1 VDHRQ
6 RLRAVPGFAQRYP
19 GLLTK
24 TTRVKGTLDWGLGW
38 GMESDGGR
46 RFAWHWGTSDG
57 VANLFIVDLVSG
69 LAIVVLT
76 NGDAGR
82 KVYERAA
89 RTVFAREFDAF
100 AWLK

>member
-1 VDHRQ
+1 M
-6 RLRAVPGFAQRYP
+6 
-19 GLLTK
+19 
-24 TTRVKGTLDWGLGW
+24 KGTLDWGLGW

-46 RFAWHWGTSDG
+46 RFAWHWGANDG
-57 VANLFIVDLVSG
+57 VANLFIVDLASG
-69 LAIVVLT
+69 AAVVFLT

-89 RTVFAREFDAF
+89 RTAFSREFDAF

>member
-1 VDHRQ
+1 
-6 RLRAVPGFAQRYP
+6 
-19 GLLTK
+19 
-24 TTRVKGTLDWGLGW
+24 
-38 GMESDGGR
+38 MESDGGR
-46 RFAWHWGTSDG
+46 GFAWHWGANDG
-57 VANLFIVDLVSG
+57 VANLFVVDLASG
-69 LAIVVLT
+69 AAVVVLT